1 MDKTSRIKNF
11 PVSFF
16 SVVMGL
22 AGLAI
27 ALQKA
32 VDIFNIPK
40 VIPLYALY
48 FSVVVFCVIALFYLL
63 KILLSRHEV
72 IAEFNHP
79 VKINFFPTFSISLL
93 LLSVAFL
100 PVSLDISRYFWY
112 SGTIL
117 HFIITLLIIGTWM
130 HHDKF
135 KITHMNPSWFIPAVG
150 NILIPVAG
158 VTHAHSE
165 LSWFFFSFGLF
176 FWIILLTIFFYRI
189 FFHEA
194 LTEKLIP
201 TLFILIAPPAVGF
214 ISYFKLAGEIND
226 FSRILYYFAA
236 FLTVLMA
243 TQLKIHSKIK
253 YYLSW
258 WAYSFPL
265 AAISIATALMYHETK
280 IIVYKYI
287 FLVLLT
293 SLALLVLLLLFK
305 TISAIINRQICVEE

>member
-1 MDKTSRIKNF
+1 MNKISQIKNF

-16 SVVMGL
+16 SIIMGL
-22 AGLAI
+22 SGLTI

-40 VIPLYALY
+40 IIPLYVLY
-48 FSVVVFCVIALFYLL
+48 FSVSAFSILTLFYLL
-63 KILLSRHEV
+63 KILLSCQEV

-79 VKINFFPTFSISLL
+79 IKINFFPTFSINLL

-100 PVSLDISRYFWY
+100 PVSLDISKYFWY

-117 HFIITLLIIGTWM
+117 HFIITLLIIGAWM

-165 LSWFFFSFGLF
+165 LSWFFFSLGLF

-214 ISYFKLAGEIND
+214 ISYFKLTGEIND
-226 FSRILYYFAA
+226 FSRILYYFAV

-253 YYLSW
+253 FYLSW

-280 IIVYKYI
+280 IIAYKYI

-293 SLALLVLLLLFK
+293 SLVLLVLLLFLK
-305 TISAIINRQICVEE
+305 TISAITNRQICIEE

>member
-1 MDKTSRIKNF
+1 
-11 PVSFF
+11 
-16 SVVMGL
+16 MGL
-22 AGLAI
+22 SGLTI
-27 ALQKA
+27 VLQKA
-32 VDIFNIPK
+32 VDIFNISK
-40 VIPLYALY
+40 IIPLYVLY
-48 FSVVVFCVIALFYLL
+48 LSVVVFCVIAFFYLL

-72 IAEFNHP
+72 IVEFNHP

-117 HFIITLLIIGTWM
+117 HFIITLLIIGAWM

-158 VTHAHSE
+158 VTHTHSE

-194 LTEKLIP
+194 IIEKLIP

-214 ISYFKLAGEIND
+214 ISYFKLTGEIND
-226 FSRILYYFAA
+226 FSRILYYFAI
-236 FLTVLMA
+236 FLTILMA

-265 AAISIATALMYHETK
+265 AAISIATALMYNETK

-287 FLVLLT
+287 FLVFLT

-305 TISAIINRQICVEE
+305 TISAIINQKICVEE